1 MNSRGVDHPAWQED
15 GFIDLVALGFWSEL
29 PDNLQRLAL
38 AEFKNG
44 NVANQIFRNDVRGIV
59 LLEFERGPLAEQPQD
74 VRVVV
79 HTTQKKGNFYGKGT
93 TCIYE
98 DLSSG
103 CFLAFSDPDS
113 A

>member
-1 MNSRGVDHPAWQED
+1 MDM
-15 GFIDLVALGFWSEL
+15 VALAFWSEL

-44 NVANQIFRNDVRGIV
+44 NVANQIFRNDARGVV
-59 LLEFERGPLAEQPQD
+59 LLEFERGPLAEQPED

-79 HTTQKKGNFYGKGT
+79 HTAQRSGNYYREGT
-93 TCIYE
+93 TCTYE

-103 CFLAFSDPDS
+103 CFLAFRDPDYV
-113 A
+113 